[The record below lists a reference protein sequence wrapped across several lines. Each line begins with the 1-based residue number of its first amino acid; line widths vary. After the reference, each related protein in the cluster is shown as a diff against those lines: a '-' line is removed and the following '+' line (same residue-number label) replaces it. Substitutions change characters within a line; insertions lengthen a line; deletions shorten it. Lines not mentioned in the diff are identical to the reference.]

1 MGQFDLRGELPT
13 HSPLIPRGRDLFMD
27 DQLEVVEITDS
38 HRGPIFSSMS
48 GRWMTRFACRPLASS
63 YVPSQLALD

>member
-1 MGQFDLRGELPT
+1 MREGMMGQLDLRGELPT

-38 HRGPIFSSMS
+38 H
-48 GRWMTRFACRPLASS
+48 
-63 YVPSQLALD
+63 